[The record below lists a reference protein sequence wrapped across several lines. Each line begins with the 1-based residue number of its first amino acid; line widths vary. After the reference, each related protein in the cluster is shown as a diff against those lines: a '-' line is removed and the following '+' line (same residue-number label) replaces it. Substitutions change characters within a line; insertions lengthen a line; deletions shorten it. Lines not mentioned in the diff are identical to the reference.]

1 MKKAFVVIVIVILT
15 ALFFWF
21 FANKSV
27 APAPLETGKNFSP
40 SPSVGAITNG
50 NKATW
55 VAPISNA
62 SGRITKKPFGIF
74 VSPADSPVSPE
85 KFTGYHT
92 GVDFEIFPGE
102 ESSSITVY
110 AICSGPL
117 LEKIS
122 ASGYGGVAVQ
132 KCELNNQPVTVVY
145 GHVKLSS
152 ISIKSGQQ
160 LKAGDKLAVLGE
172 GFSAETGGERKHL
185 HIGIHKGAGVDL
197 RGYVQNPGE
206 LTGWINFADYIQ

>member
-1 MKKAFVVIVIVILT
+1 MKKTFVVIIIVIIA

-21 FANKSV
+21 LAKKGV
-27 APAPLETGKNFSP
+27 APEPLETGKNASP

-50 NKATW
+50 NKVTW

-62 SGRITKKPFGIF
+62 RERITKKPFDIF

-92 GVDFEIFPGE
+92 GVDFEIFSGE
-102 ESSSITVY
+102 ENSSVSVY

-117 LEKIS
+117 LEKIT

-152 ISIKSGQQ
+152 IVIKSGQQ

-185 HIGIHKGAGVDL
+185 HIGIHKGAGVEL
-197 RGYVQNPGE
+197 RGYVQNPDE
-206 LTGWINFADYIQ
+206 LTSWINLADYIR